1 MYEKGSF
8 NTNFPQTGDYRDGTC
23 SFQRYRFIFKQ
34 KYKIKKLLRS
44 TSSITLHLSEHQ
56 LYKHCCEF
64 CCSSSRGWKLYWCY
78 FRQLY
83 FFSCCFLRYKVGM
96 QNGRRQKRWGGS
108 FFLFAPCSG
117 WMALGVWVWWGVV
130 LVVVLFRAFVLFSF
144 SSVALWQTRWKPGV
158 SFARSYGR
166 DFFSSFLLV
175 LSTLNWIMIR
185 FGWLGSSWKIMVF
198 FCYKVENRFCSIF
211 WYEK

>member
-44 TSSITLHLSEHQ
+44 TSSITLHLSGHQ

-108 FFLFAPCSG
+108 FFVRTLLRMDGSGCLGCGGGWFLLLCCFAPLFCFLFLLSLDG
-117 WMALGVWVWWGVV
+117 KLGESQV
-130 LVVVLFRAFVLFSF
+130 LVLLEAMEEI
-144 SSVALWQTRWKPGV
+144 
-158 SFARSYGR
+158 
-166 DFFSSFLLV
+166 FFSSFLLV